1 VNRQVL
7 VTYATKYG
15 AAAAIA
21 EKIGEILRQEGLYTD
36 VLPVKRVTDLT
47 PYTAVI
53 LGSAVYVGRWRK
65 EAS

>member
-1 VNRQVL
+1 MNRQAL

-36 VLPVKRVTDLT
+36 LLPVKRVTDLT